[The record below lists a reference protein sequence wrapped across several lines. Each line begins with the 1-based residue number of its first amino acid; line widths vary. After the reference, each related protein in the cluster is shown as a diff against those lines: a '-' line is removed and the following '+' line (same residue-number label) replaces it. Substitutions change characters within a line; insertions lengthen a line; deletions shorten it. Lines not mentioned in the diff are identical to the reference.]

1 MNTAN
6 TKPAARDDVAVA
18 SVLIAHRRIPLLAP
32 AQEMICSR
40 CGTTYDPTEDQ
51 QDRALL
57 LAACCPRC
65 DGHRIWSLRPLSPGA
80 AGCSSIGLVRAR
92 R

>member
-6 TKPAARDDVAVA
+6 TKPTARDDVAVA
-18 SVLIAHRRIPLLAP
+18 RVLIPHRRIPLLAP

-51 QDRALL
+51 QDRVLL

-65 DGHRIWSLRPLSPGA
+65 DGQLTPRKATRPSDR
-80 AGCSSIGLVRAR
+80 RATTSADLAPTTD
-92 R
+92 